1 MFHPDSKSGKFE
13 ISKSEILPALPPKA
27 SEYRTESGCIMIE
40 TKPVIRGAATLL
52 AHTPG
57 LVRYGSK
64 PFRESQARPDFLAD
78 LTQNLWTYDEAR
90 RYLPNQVVIGSQ
102 RPERLWEAEQPWFD
116 KLVEPEDNQQ
126 AFGQLVEEKCF
137 IALLA
142 CADPFKHVLLREYFW
157 EEVSPILSAST
168 LMAPLA
174 SRPPPLL
181 TDSQLSTELQVPD
194 CLPLYEGSKAAPVG
208 VVKAGHLEDESLS
221 ARILLENLCCK
232 VSGALAVHEL
242 IGHEAALELADI
254 DLVLSCSEEAVGDRY
269 QRGGG
274 NMAKAIAEFAG
285 CELSTGL
292 DIKDFCAAPIPAMVI
307 GASLVQSGVF
317 KNVVV
322 VGGSSLPK
330 LGMKSVYHLEQ
341 KLPVLEDVQAAVAVW
356 IGQDDGQGPAVN
368 LGTVG
373 RHPVRAG
380 VALDK
385 QFKELVLEPL
395 RRLEWGVD
403 RIDRFV
409 TELHNPDVT
418 VSAKAGDVA
427 ARNYRMMAAMLA
439 AAKEIDRSK
448 VASFGREKGVCG
460 YAPTQGHIAS
470 SFVYVPHALREIRA
484 GTIRNC
490 FLVARASLFLG
501 QMTELTDGMSVLVER
516 NGGS

>member
-1 MFHPDSKSGKFE
+1 M
-13 ISKSEILPALPPKA
+13 
-27 SEYRTESGCIMIE
+27 MID
-40 TKPVIRGAATLL
+40 TKPVIKGAATLL

-64 PFRESQARPDFLAD
+64 PFRECKARPAFLD
-78 LTQNLWTYDEAR
+78 ELTRGLWTYDEAR
-90 RYLPNQVVIGSQ
+90 RYLPNQVFIGSQ
-102 RPERLWEAEQPWFD
+102 TPDRLWEVERPWFD
-116 KLVEPEDNQQ
+116 KLVEPKNGHR
-126 AFGQLVEEKCF
+126 AFGRLIEEKCF
-137 IALLA
+137 IALVA
-142 CADPFKHVLLREYFW
+142 CADPFKHVVLRERFW
-157 EEVSPILSAST
+157 EDVSPVLAGSSLT
-168 LMAPLA
+168 APLV
-174 SRPPPLL
+174 SRTPPLL
-181 TDSQLSTELQVPD
+181 TDGQLSSELRAAG
-194 CLPLYEGSKAAPVG
+194 CLPLYDGVQALPVG
-208 VVKAGHLEDESLS
+208 VVKSGHSEDESLS
-221 ARILLENLCCK
+221 AHVLLENLCCK

-242 IGHEAALELADI
+242 LAQGPNFRAQDI

-292 DIKDFCAAPIPAMVI
+292 DIKDFCAAPVPAIVI
-307 GASLVQSGVF
+307 GASLVQSGIF
-317 KNVVV
+317 NNVVV

-330 LGMKSVYHLEQ
+330 LGMKSLYHLEQ
-341 KLPVLEDVQAAVAVW
+341 NIPVLEDAQAAVAVW
-356 IGQDDGQGPAVN
+356 VGRDDGQSPAVN
-368 LGTVG
+368 LSSVG
-373 RHPVRAG
+373 RHPVKAG

-409 TELHNPDVT
+409 TELHNPDIT

-427 ARNYRMMAAMLA
+427 ARNYKMMGAILA
-439 AAKEIDRSK
+439 SAKQIDRSK
-448 VASFGREKGVCG
+448 ISEFARQKGVCG

-470 SFVYVPHALREIRA
+470 GLVYMPHALREIRA

-490 FLVARASLFLG
+490 FFVARASLFLG
-501 QMTELTDGMSVLVER
+501 QMTELTDGMSVLIEK